1 MFVFIYIDFLY
12 VDVYLYVHLYLYM
25 YVCICFYCCKCM
37 HVSTYDTKRLSA
49 LKPCKLHLY
58 PPSIHFVY
66 LIMIPFFLFPNSER
80 DKKQNSPLSRKEG
93 RHVKKKQQSVSQF
106 RRFDSSEKQ
115 QQQSAAISSAG
126 WSNYCSFP
134 WRTAVLIP
142 PESCRGH
149 DVEEG
154 RSRRGSKLLSIYCC
168 YFFVTKMISR
178 CI

>member
-1 MFVFIYIDFLY
+1 MSETVGLFLCNCREILSGHEKYSSKKQKTNHQETSSKLFRLDLSRIKDMYVYMFVFIYIDFLY

-106 RRFDSSEKQ
+106 RRFDSSGKQ

-126 WSNYCSFP
+126 
-134 WRTAVLIP
+134 
-142 PESCRGH
+142 
-149 DVEEG
+149 
-154 RSRRGSKLLSIYCC
+154 
-168 YFFVTKMISR
+168 
-178 CI
+178 